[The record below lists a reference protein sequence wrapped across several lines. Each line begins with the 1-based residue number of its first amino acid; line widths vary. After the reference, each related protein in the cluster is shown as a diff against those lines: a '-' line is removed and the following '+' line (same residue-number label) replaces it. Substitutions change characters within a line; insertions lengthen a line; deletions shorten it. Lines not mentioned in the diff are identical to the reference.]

1 MENEL
6 QDSEMPLG
14 PCHIYSDALPSPKS
28 PAEKGVAPPQFAI
41 TSPGD
46 GTTNKTSVHSS
57 KQSRP
62 TSRRRA
68 ADPEIMKK
76 VEDIVHQI
84 VRSLENNDDKVSIT
98 LRCQKRPSLSPT
110 ARSSMSPARKQYTLS
125 FPGETPEEA
134 WRFSMAGLVET
145 ICSRTSSMLTCSP
158 AVVLRILEL
167 IHEALVNDVV
177 VSKRNIYYKDPE
189 LFKSQKVVD
198 RYVDILSYT
207 FGIQRAALNVTAA
220 AKGLVAGS
228 FTTTFHDSTTQTYDG
243 AVNAMLID
251 NVDDIR
257 SIDISNVMW
266 ILVVEKEST
275 FRTLDASKIHETS
288 GAGKGIILTVSL
300 SDTSAEPSS
309 ENPLGQRLPRCL
321 NPSLPA
327 PLVHLLAST
336 ALNIRLAH
344 ENANLRC
351 PTIRWLGVKSGDLD
365 LRAWKTATSDDE
377 GDGIQGLLRLS
388 KRDRKKAVKM
398 LGQEICEELG
408 VERQWRRELQVMLML
423 NVKVE
428 MEILSQRDGGIE
440 RWVEERLCEEML
452 SERS

>member
-266 ILVVEKEST
+266 ILVVEKEVAKGYPDVST
-275 FRTLDASKIHETS
+275 RVFLRLLSISSHPLPSIYALVDFDPD
-288 GAGKGIILTVSL
+288 GISIM
-300 SDTSAEPSS
+300 
-309 ENPLGQRLPRCL
+309 
-321 NPSLPA
+321 
-327 PLVHLLAST
+327 ST
-336 ALNIRLAH
+336 YKHGSINLAH

-440 RWVEERLCEEML
+440 RS
-452 SERS
+452 SESSPPIPSTQLLAV